1 MNVPFLAEK
10 NIENGFL
17 MIKTI
22 RIIFFIKIIR
32 LIIFIYSINKKEI
45 YLNFEIKFCKKR
57 LYENYGL

>member
-17 MIKTI
+17 VIKTI

-32 LIIFIYSINKKEI
+32 LIIFIYSINK
-45 YLNFEIKFCKKR
+45 NKFI
-57 LYENYGL
+57 